1 MRIIN
6 VLKTDKGLIDE
17 SYSFVVYDDTKSFDI
32 IKAAEDKFIEL
43 VSQEDDE
50 LTEKDLYDCL
60 DACNYSNYDGV
71 SIDFYF
77 SDEVIEQ

>member
-6 VLKTDKGLIDE
+6 VLKTERGIIEE
-17 SYSFVVYDDTKSFDI
+17 SYSFVINDETKSFDI

-60 DACNYSNYDGV
+60 DSCNYSNYDGV
-71 SIDFYF
+71 SIDIYF
-77 SDEVIEQ
+77 SDQVIEQ